1 MLDKDC
7 TIQLKYDAKPPVGK
21 MYKLTQ
27 EEDAVMRDW
36 LKKNVDR
43 GFIRKSQ
50 SPYGVPC
57 FFVRKADW
65 TKYSQ
70 KRLFM
75 DYCGLNKITIKNRNP
90 LPNISDL
97 FRSLQK
103 IKLFTAL
110 NLDGVFELLRVK
122 AGHEAKPLFSLSMAN
137 TIFWQCHQSQ
147 YTVNQVMSMDII
159 MQIYIIVLN
168 GTQQCLIVRLGKMTS
183 LKPGSRRSQCLNTT
197 KLSLLGALKCLD
209 CLIAIS
215 TATIQCRTS
224 LHQADGRHGQKM
236 SVLRRRGWVSKGF
249 NTRSFQAKLTGHIV
263 TEMHSVSF
271 IIRAGN
277 KEGVFGEVQLQQ
289 FLIEENIVVG
299 DTMWEEFDDGQ
310 QDLGVENRV
319 PSPQ

>member
-1 MLDKDC
+1 
-7 TIQLKYDAKPPVGK
+7 

-57 FFVRKADW
+57 FFV
-65 TKYSQ
+65 
-70 KRLFM
+70 
-75 DYCGLNKITIKNRNP
+75 
-90 LPNISDL
+90 
-97 FRSLQK
+97 
-103 IKLFTAL
+103 
-110 NLDGVFELLRVK
+110 
-122 AGHEAKPLFSLSMAN
+122 H
-137 TIFWQCHQSQ
+137 
-147 YTVNQVMSMDII
+147 
-159 MQIYIIVLN
+159 
-168 GTQQCLIVRLGKMTS
+168 
-183 LKPGSRRSQCLNTT
+183 
-197 KLSLLGALKCLD
+197 

-224 LHQADGRHGQKM
+224 SHQADGRNGQKM

-277 KEGVFGEVQLQQ
+277 HREVIGEGQLQQ
-289 FLIEENIVVG
+289 FLNEENIAVG
-299 DTMWEEFDDGQ
+299 DTMLEEFDDGQ
-310 QDLGVENRV
+310 ENLVVDNRV